1 MLILTRS
8 NKIPTPGVDPEG
20 GAPGVRPPKIGAIF
34 LSAPPNLK
42 SWIRPC
48 TPLELYRKVTMN
60 V

>member
-1 MLILTRS
+1 M
-8 NKIPTPGVDPEG
+8 DPEG